1 MKRIRSYNQF
11 KESRPIKEEFLGKMW
26 RNLTG
31 KNKERIEKVT
41 KSIEQFKDLITPPKI
56 SDIPYFTLKET
67 DDELVKEV
75 LDNFNRYVESGS
87 WKEEMANSLNIYI
100 KEKPEFI
107 KILMDYIKGK
117 PDFSEIEEMDD
128 TQFRIKFYS
137 SPYFNDNIKGRLQ
150 LSKGDIAKS
159 ILKKSLSGIGE
170 KEEYQKAKKISEPN
184 EPETSLL
191 KYYDNIFSWMDSDS
205 EPKKDFEDIENNGQ
219 LGSILIGSLMK
230 SFIAFQGKSY
240 NSTDYSKENP
250 KAFEE
255 ALGKDY
261 IKNIDFNK
269 KISEVKNFN
278 LIKEELERWL
288 SYYKQINSDRQS
300 ARKSKDK
307 LSKIRQVFGEYSS
320 DLLSSIKEYSDVQTN
335 RKESF
340 LNLINYIFDNYGNM
354 SIKEFFDFYN
364 SKTAEYRNERFT
376 TSEDYVEGREVYKIK
391 EGCGKVYHGG
401 KISPTDLDFLFR
413 EQGGMYGGKLMTG
426 ANNWP
431 TILGTREAGLL
442 SINIT
447 RRVYELSIKPG
458 TKMVDHNPG
467 GSDSGSKGG
476 LKDENRLYTPYG
488 VRGMASKWYMN
499 TPDGQVPDNLPENVT
514 KEEYIRS
521 ALKSE
526 VVVFD
531 KSVCDIRIVPYK
543 ELISEYE
550 RLGGTGHSSYKKLK
564 DDYPKMRNM
573 VWAIESAS
581 PGILSNLKEFTQLDN
596 LSEINKFIR
605 RGSQSNEAPNDQK
618 VDDLVEKCGSISVST
633 SEIQKFPTLLDYIIF
648 LSSR

>member
-1 MKRIRSYNQF
+1 MKRIKSYQSF

-26 RNLTG
+26 RNITG
-31 KNKERIEKVT
+31 KNKKRIESVT

-128 TQFRIKFYS
+128 SQFRIKFYS

-150 LSKGDIAKS
+150 LSKEDIAKS
-159 ILKKSLSGIGE
+159 ILKKSLSKIGE
-170 KEEYQKAKKISEPN
+170 KEEYQKAKKISETN

-191 KYYDNIFSWMDSDS
+191 KYYDDIFSWMRSDR
-205 EPKKDFEDIENNGQ
+205 EPIKDFEGIENNGQ

-230 SFIAFQGKSY
+230 SFIAFQGKPYKSY
-240 NSTDYSKENP
+240 DYEKNNP

-261 IKNIDFNK
+261 IDKIDFNK
-269 KISEVKNFN
+269 KISELKNLN

-300 ARKSKDK
+300 ARKSIDK
-307 LSKIRQVFGEYSS
+307 LSKIREVFGDYSS
-320 DLLSSIKEYSDVQTN
+320 DLLSSIKQYSDLQTN
-335 RKESF
+335 SKESF

-354 SIKEFFDFYN
+354 TIKEFFDFYN
-364 SKTAEYRNERFT
+364 SKTWRTERFT

-413 EQGGMYGGKLMTG
+413 EQGGMYAAKLMTG

-476 LKDENRLYTPYG
+476 LKDENTLYTPHG
-488 VRGMASKWYMN
+488 IRGMASKWYMN
-499 TPDGQVPDNLPENVT
+499 TPDGQVPDNFPENVT

-521 ALKSE
+521 ALESE

-531 KSVCDIRIVPYK
+531 KSVCNIRIVPYK

-550 RLGGTGHSSYKKLK
+550 RLGGTDNQSYKKLK

-573 VWAIESAS
+573 VWVIESAS
-581 PGILSNLKEFTQLDN
+581 PGILSNLKEFTELDN

-605 RGSQSNEAPNDQK
+605 RGSQSNEAPDDQK
-618 VDDLVEKCGSISVST
+618 VDDLVEKCGTISVRT
-633 SEIQKFPTLLDYIIF
+633 SEIQKFPTLLDYIIYKF
-648 LSSR
+648 NF